1 MEDCDLTS
9 DPHETIDLMQADLTM
24 GWAIGVAMGPVIALQ
39 QSAQDF
45 PHIPVGAEFN
55 GYD

>member
-1 MEDCDLTS
+1 MVCDLTS

-24 GWAIGVAMGPVIALQ
+24 GWALGVAMGPVVALQ
-39 QSAQDF
+39 QSAQQF
-45 PHIPVGAEFN
+45 AHIPLGAEFN